1 VLTFRLTLT
10 PSCHDSPRCLPQH
23 TSTRTTHHWPHWHGH
38 NGPHVCQTP
47 LPSLLE
53 AVCFLPSTSLLSSNH
68 IHSIHICDIPQKFD
82 ALKRDFIGASSC
94 TPHRLLPLTTWSA
107 LSLHTAP
114 TDVPN
119 ITMLPDSHAVS
130 CSSDFI
136 IYSVKAEFID
146 HIVVQYHPCMYF
158 ISFLYHPPNCF
169 NTSSK
174 LSTIVMGQTSIKAP
188 EKAAFEKYL
197 PTDVHI
203 VLCQSLICSK
213 RRSEHSTHSY
223 RLNWMSLE
231 VYTGT
236 SRCKVDK
243 HILINIYH
251 ACWSQSKQNL

>member
-1 VLTFRLTLT
+1 
-10 PSCHDSPRCLPQH
+10 
-23 TSTRTTHHWPHWHGH
+23 
-38 NGPHVCQTP
+38 
-47 LPSLLE
+47 
-53 AVCFLPSTSLLSSNH
+53 
-68 IHSIHICDIPQKFD
+68 
-82 ALKRDFIGASSC
+82 
-94 TPHRLLPLTTWSA
+94 
-107 LSLHTAP
+107 
-114 TDVPN
+114 
-119 ITMLPDSHAVS
+119 MLPDSHAVS

-146 HIVVQYHPCMYF
+146 HIMVQYRPCMCF

-174 LSTIVMGQTSIKAP
+174 LSTIVMGQTSVKAP

-203 VLCQSLICSK
+203 ILCQSLHGSTVSPIIHGSAIGVFICSK

-223 RLNWMSLE
+223 RLDWMSLE
-231 VYTGT
+231 AYTGT

-251 ACWSQSKQNL
+251 AC